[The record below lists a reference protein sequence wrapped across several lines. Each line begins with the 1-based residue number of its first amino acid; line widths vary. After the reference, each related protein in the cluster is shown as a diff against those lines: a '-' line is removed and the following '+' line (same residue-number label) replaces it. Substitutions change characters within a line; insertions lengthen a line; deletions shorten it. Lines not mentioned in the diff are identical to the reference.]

1 MTSIEYLQKEL
12 GDRIDDLPAELRAE
26 CARSFLDA
34 AELTRGLLGGAQL
47 AAQRLEVVRATWL
60 QYLAGL
66 SAVYDSAFL
75 DAVKAA
81 WDRALV
87 LFGDAA
93 ISAAKDALAEV
104 LNDAAN

>member
-12 GDRIDDLPAELRAE
+12 GDRVDDLPPELRAE

-34 AELTRGLLGGAQL
+34 AELTRGLLGGAQHS
-47 AAQRLEVVRATWL
+47 QGRLRVVRATWL

-66 SAVYDSAFL
+66 RADHDADLL
-75 DAVKAA
+75 DALGDA
-81 WDRALV
+81 WDKAIR

-93 ISAAKDALAEV
+93 VSAARSALEEV
-104 LNDAAN
+104 LDA